1 MKKQKEENLV
11 KNNRINSNIEC
22 SVCIFVT
29 TAKEDLIK
37 GNKTED
43 EIKDLVE
50 KICNIFSGS
59 LQAQVWFLNLIVVK
73 FITYLVNFSVFR
85 LLPNTLFMLLNYWSL
100 I

>member
-1 MKKQKEENLV
+1 MI
-11 KNNRINSNIEC
+11 KNNQVNSNIEC

-29 TAKEDLIK
+29 TLIEDSIK

-59 LQAQVWFLNLIVVK
+59 LQAQV
-73 FITYLVNFSVFR
+73 
-85 LLPNTLFMLLNYWSL
+85 
-100 I
+100 